1 LLDHW
6 DEVKN
11 EPWLEQL
18 LHHEEISRGK
28 RSLERR
34 IKTSALGSFKLIADF
49 EWSWPRKIDRPLI
62 ESLFDF
68 QWIADAANVILVGPN
83 GCGKTM
89 IAKNLAYQAV
99 LAGYS
104 ARFWLASDLLNSLA
118 EIDSSAG
125 LSRRIKAICRPRVL
139 VVDELGYLSYG
150 THHADLL
157 YEIVSRRYEDKPII
171 ITTNSAFADWGAVF
185 PAATCVTTI
194 VDRLVHHSVVT
205 DIDADSW
212 RLKEAR
218 ENEAKRSRGSSATRV
233 AVPMPSQTSSEP
245 ISISLTRL
253 PKPALAISTS
263 PPRLSMTVS
272 TWTSSSVPS
281 RSALSG
287 AGRGTTLPDHSLP
300 SAHLHTSEPFSTE
313 PGSISRCA

>member
-1 LLDHW
+1 MSSGTDKLRCRARSLGLVGMLDRW
-6 DEVKN
+6 DEIKS
-11 EPWLEQL
+11 EPWLEQV
-18 LHHEEISRGK
+18 LHHEEMSRGK

-49 EWSWPRKIDRPLI
+49 DWSWPRKIDRPLI
-62 ESLFDF
+62 ESLFEL
-68 QWIADAANVILVGPN
+68 QWIADAANIILVGPN

-99 LAGYS
+99 LSGHS
-104 ARFWLASDLLNSLA
+104 ARFWVASDLLNSLA

-125 LSRRIKAICRPRVL
+125 LSRRIKAICRPRAL
-139 VVDELGYLSYG
+139 VIDELGYLSYG

-171 ITTNSAFADWGAVF
+171 ITTNSVFADWGAVF

-205 DIDADSW
+205 DVDADSW

-218 ENEAKRSRGSSATRV
+218 ETEAKRSRG
-233 AVPMPSQTSSEP
+233 
-245 ISISLTRL
+245 
-253 PKPALAISTS
+253 
-263 PPRLSMTVS
+263 
-272 TWTSSSVPS
+272 
-281 RSALSG
+281 
-287 AGRGTTLPDHSLP
+287 PDHESTQP
-300 SAHLHTSEPFSTE
+300 QQSE
-313 PGSISRCA
+313 

>member
-1 LLDHW
+1 MSTNTDSLRSRARSLGLVGMLDRW
-6 DEVKN
+6 DEVKS
-11 EPWLEQL
+11 ETWVEQL
-18 LHHEEISRGK
+18 LLHEEISRGK

-89 IAKNLAYQAV
+89 IAKNLAYQSV

-218 ENEAKRSRGSSATRV
+218 ENEAKRSRGSAHESTQ
-233 AVPMPSQTSSEP
+233 PQQ
-245 ISISLTRL
+245 
-253 PKPALAISTS
+253 PA
-263 PPRLSMTVS
+263 
-272 TWTSSSVPS
+272 
-281 RSALSG
+281 
-287 AGRGTTLPDHSLP
+287 
-300 SAHLHTSEPFSTE
+300 
-313 PGSISRCA
+313 